1 MPGFPPTH
9 GRRKNLCGHKRPLPV
24 TLFIVLGRAGGVKAA
39 FDLSHCHWE
48 QQSLRCLQIHQE
60 DTWVVQELMKLQVKN
75 IEILTS
81 VFKYILY
88 MYIFDTIGKKKKRV
102 SGSLMASITLHRL
115 GHITGVM
122 SCQHTSLWRNQ
133 LHAVFTLTNTIHNKL
148 GKVDPNTGVVDSTLT
163 LHHGGQWS
171 WSGQKDVL
179 RGDSMLSQGY
189 GVFCVLQT

>member
-1 MPGFPPTH
+1 
-9 GRRKNLCGHKRPLPV
+9 
-24 TLFIVLGRAGGVKAA
+24 
-39 FDLSHCHWE
+39 
-48 QQSLRCLQIHQE
+48 
-60 DTWVVQELMKLQVKN
+60 
-75 IEILTS
+75 
-81 VFKYILY
+81 

-133 LHAVFTLTNTIHNKL
+133 LHAVFTLSNTIHNKL